1 MSKNVEK
8 CRKIVRKYRKCGI
21 PVSGNIKKIPNTLY
35 LVYNY
40 SSHPSPTYL
49 EGLQAK
55 IRTALFGSLKFWET
69 YLRLKLEG
77 PISGFTFCLDFQ
89 SALKKSEKSFSLKS
103 PNFGASMAIQSSDR
117 ILKFHSLNK
126 RLPAPSGDGNGGG
139 T

>member
-1 MSKNVEK
+1 MLKNVGKCRKMSKNV
-8 CRKIVRKYRKCGI
+8 RKRGKISKNVEYQS
-21 PVSGNIKKIPNTLY
+21 SGDIKMIPNTLY

-40 SSHPSPTYL
+40 CSHPSPTYL

-55 IRTALFGSLKFWET
+55 MWTALSGSLKYLRGLCTVWGT

-103 PNFGASMAIQSSDR
+103 PNFSTSTPI
-117 ILKFHSLNK
+117 
-126 RLPAPSGDGNGGG
+126 
-139 T
+139 